1 MYKIIRNSSLELK
14 TPFLFEK
21 RSETYIWYDEV
32 SIGKENDVLSQEF
45 GDAGGFAGCNVRT
58 VRSF

>member
-1 MYKIIRNSSLELK
+1 MHKIIRNSSIELK

-21 RSETYIWYDEV
+21 QSETYSWYDEV

-45 GDAGGFAGCNVRT
+45 GNAGGFAGVRART
-58 VRSF
+58 MRSF